1 MGNLHTTLI
10 LTYSG
15 PIHAL
20 TYSAS
25 PGTYILTGSADRGIR
40 LYNPSSSSSS
50 ATSTTTT
57 TTTTTTTH
65 SSSYITK
72 PQQIQQ
78 SLSTLPEGRLIQT
91 YTAHSHEVL
100 SLAVTPDNARFASA
114 GGDRTVFLW
123 DVSTA
128 TPLRRFSHAT
138 EGHVGRVNC
147 VATGGADENHSLVVS
162 GGFDT
167 TVRIWD
173 IRSPSSG
180 GGGGGGGGGTRPIQ
194 VLDEARDAIS
204 AILVTRGAEIVA
216 GSVDGRVRTYDVRM
230 GRVVTDVIGASV
242 TSLGLTR
249 DGRALL
255 VGSLDS
261 RVRLMDRDAGTC
273 LRTYGGDGGGDGEG
287 KEEQGPKRWR
297 NEEFRVQSLLG
308 GREKYVVAGD
318 EMTGEG
324 TGSREEGG
332 AAAAGAAAGGGGGR
346 LWAWDLLT
354 GNLVAKMTVPWGPP
368 GTVDKLKKVVGRDGK
383 EKERKYVVSCLAWR
397 ESGFGDQFCAGGTSG
412 AVTVFGPA

>member
-1 MGNLHTTLI
+1 MV
-10 LTYSG
+10 G

-20 TYSAS
+20 AYSAS
-25 PGTYILTGSADRGIR
+25 PGTYILTGSADRAIR
-40 LYNPSSSSSS
+40 LYNPTPTTTTTSSSSSS
-50 ATSTTTT
+50 SSPLST
-57 TTTTTTTH
+57 
-65 SSSYITK
+65 SYITNHHSH
-72 PQQIQQ
+72 QQQQ
-78 SLSTLPEGRLIQT
+78 QPLPKGRLIQT

-128 TPLRRFSHAT
+128 TTLRRFAHAT

-147 VATGGADENHSLVVS
+147 VATGGVGSGSGSSSSEEEGNHSLVVS

-167 TVRIWD
+167 TVRVWD
-173 IRSPSSG
+173 VRS
-180 GGGGGGGGGTRPIQ
+180 GGGGGTRPIQ

-204 AILVTRGAEIVA
+204 AVVVRGAEIIA
-216 GSVDGRVRTYDVRM
+216 GSVDGRVRAYDVRM
-230 GRVVTDVIGASV
+230 GRVVTDVLGASV

-261 RVRLMDRDAGTC
+261 RVRLLDRDAGTC
-273 LRTYGGDGGGDGEG
+273 LRTYGGDQDDDHNGDDDNNNNNSGVNASDRED
-287 KEEQGPKRWR
+287 KGPPRWR
-297 NEEFRVQSLLG
+297 NTELRVQSLLG

-318 EMTGEG
+318 EMTGPG
-324 TGSREEGG
+324 AQGAGSQ
-332 AAAAGAAAGGGGGR
+332 GGR
-346 LWAWDLLT
+346 LWAWNLLT
-354 GNLVAKMTVPWGPP
+354 GKLVARMTVPWGPP
-368 GTVDKLKKVVGRDGK
+368 GMDKWKKVVGRDGQ

-397 ESGFGDQFCAGGTSG
+397 DGGFGDQFCAGGTSG